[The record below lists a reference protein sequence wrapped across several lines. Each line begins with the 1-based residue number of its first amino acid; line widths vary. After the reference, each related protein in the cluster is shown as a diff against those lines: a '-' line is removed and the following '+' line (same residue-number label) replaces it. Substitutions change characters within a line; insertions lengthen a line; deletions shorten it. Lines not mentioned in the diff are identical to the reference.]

1 MSHTNERMQTPNVTD
16 DSERIDLGG
25 LAPEDLTG
33 AVLFDRHDRSVGEV
47 VDVTTDA
54 EGRIES
60 IVTDVGGFLG
70 LTNHRVA
77 LSATQVGVRR
87 GDDGVPRLMLA
98 LTEQELRDLPE
109 LPVRPI
115 PPGVAGYRS

>member
-1 MSHTNERMQTPNVTD
+1 MTNDDRMQTPNVTD
-16 DSERIDLGG
+16 DSERVDLGS

-33 AVLFDRHDRSVGEV
+33 AVLFDRHDRSIGEV

-54 EGRIES
+54 EGRVES

-70 LTNHRVA
+70 LINHRVA
-77 LSATQVGVRR
+77 LSGTQVGVRR
-87 GDDGVPRLMLA
+87 GDDGAPRLMLA

-109 LPVRPI
+109 LPIRPM

>member
-1 MSHTNERMQTPNVTD
+1 MTNVDPIETPRVTD
-16 DSERIDLGG
+16 DSERIDLGTMT
-25 LAPEDLTG
+25 PDDLTG
-33 AVLFDRHDRSVGEV
+33 ATLFDRHDRAVGEV

-54 EGRIES
+54 SGRVES

-70 LTNHRVA
+70 LISHRVA
-77 LSATQVGVRR
+77 LSSTQVSVRR
-87 GDDGVPRLMLA
+87 GDDGAPRLMLA
-98 LTEQELRDLPE
+98 LSEQELRELPD